1 MRIGRNSCSGSIRP
15 FLQRD
20 FRLKA
25 WRLLGQVVA
34 ELGYY
39 PGSPHF
45 CFARYSAAGAFSD
58 KYFDHYQREAR
69 KRYSSVSS
77 RTADCFVA
85 FYRSLNQKQA
95 NSTDYSF
102 LGIRLPFK
110 IADILGAC

>member
-1 MRIGRNSCSGSIRP
+1 
-15 FLQRD
+15 
-20 FRLKA
+20 
-25 WRLLGQVVA
+25 VVA
-34 ELGYY
+34 ELDYH

-69 KRYSSVSS
+69 RYSSVSS

-85 FYRSLNQKQA
+85 FYWSLNQKQA